1 MKRSLLTLTLI
12 AVLAGGVIIQ
22 QDPIFKDRT
31 NIKSESGKLEGY
43 IQPDPVFKDKM
54 NVYDKGGKLRGYIQ
68 QDPMDKKHW
77 QFEGEGDHG
86 SEKED

>member
-31 NIKSESGKLEGY
+31 NIKTESGKLEGY
-43 IQPDPVFKDKM
+43 IQPDPVFPDKM
-54 NVYDKGGKLRGYIQ
+54 NVYDKGGKLKGYIK
-68 QDPMDKKHW
+68 QDPMDKKRW
-77 QFEGEGDHG
+77 QFEGEENHRHG
-86 SEKED
+86 K